1 MQTKNYK
8 NIQIL
13 DFLNRVEPNR
23 KQKRIDSRQV
33 AINCIFHNEKSP
45 SLQIDKVKNVFHCKG
60 CEAQGNN
67 LEFIKKYYNC
77 DTKEVFKRLEK
88 LGLWDNSFNKEEY
101 KIAKAT
107 ESVELKIVNCENE
120 TIKTLLSKDNCKI
133 LKEPTKYLLD
143 RGINKLRNNKVCYL
157 IKNIMINDIVY
168 KKDSLLIPIYKD
180 YEENEIIGLQAIDYN
195 NNKMFVKGSNYKGGL
210 NLMIANKN
218 NPIIYLVEGVADA
231 LAINQVGYNA
241 LVYFAK
247 GNLLNVIIGNHKEL
261 YEKSIIFSDLN
272 LKNSK
277 EEFKIAQQGSSLLNT
292 VQIFSNNIEC
302 KDANDLLL
310 LSEKELIAVL
320 NTRQEDKKTQEKY
333 KELQNKFLFKEV
345 SNLFTENG
353 DYGFYYLRG
362 IRKFILKYKQNDFIK
377 HDFFDNE
384 KEAGDS
390 LGSILIENK
399 VIFDMGRE
407 QRKIIYEVLIEKRK
421 DIDKLTYSPVNNY
434 LEVIIDVDKDLINE
448 YKPSGLEATDK
459 YRKENKSP
467 EFSNIKNVLMNLVNE
482 DEEGYNWLIKKL
494 AWELKFKGIK
504 HRNILILAG
513 VQGSGK
519 TTYGKI
525 LREIYG
531 ENCKNSLSLMDLDSN
546 FNFTLFN
553 SLQNIVEEA
562 SDDTIFKNKKI
573 ENKLKQLSG
582 SNIGI
587 KNSKFFNAIEYPQL
601 ANYTILSN
609 AKDIINLDNTDTRY
623 SFFWSEKQ
631 LSKEITLKL
640 FANKEALFKKEV
652 ADFYNHLLAIGQGL
666 KEYDIPQ
673 PYINEL
679 KNELI
684 EENKNEVATYIDD
697 DISGGE
703 WKREL
708 YDLAHDNK
716 YNNGSINNFYKITE
730 YNNGINIASNGA
742 YILNYNNEFLKL
754 DIRIF
759 RLLIE
764 KRGLKR
770 FYSDKKIITDAKKSN
785 NFEYNPKKTK
795 IGNKKFVIIRITE
808 EEAGETGGEPQE
820 NNIKNNI
827 KNIEN
832 NTKILYNNSMES
844 NLKINQ
850 NINNNPK
857 SEKNK
862 RSNNIMEKNTV
873 NNLGDGEYIDEYG
886 NIKK

>member
-77 DTKEVFKRLEK
+77 DAKEVFKKLES

-101 KIAKAT
+101 KIAKAS
-107 ESVELKIVNCENE
+107 ESVEVITANCNNE
-120 TIKTLLSKDNCKI
+120 AIKTLLKESNI
-133 LKEPTKYLLD
+133 LKEPTNYLIN
-143 RGINKLRNNKVCYL
+143 RGIKKLRSNKVYCL
-157 IKNIMINDIVY
+157 ANDCIIDNVDY
-168 KKDSLLIPIYKD
+168 KKDTLLIPIYNNF
-180 YEENEIIGLQAIDYN
+180 EETEIIGLQAIDCN
-195 NNKMFVKGSNYKGGL
+195 NNKKFIKGSKTNNGL
-210 NLMIANKN
+210 NIMIANNN
-218 NPIIYLVEGVADA
+218 NPVIYLVEGVADA

-241 LVYFAK
+241 LVYFSK
-247 GNLLNVIIGNHKEL
+247 GNLLNVIVANHKEL
-261 YEKSIIFSDLN
+261 FEKSIIFSDLN

-277 EEFKIAQQGSSLLNT
+277 EEYRIAQQGSKLLNT
-292 VQIFSNNIEC
+292 VQIFSNNIDC

-320 NTRQEDKKTQEKY
+320 NCRQEDKKTQEHY

-345 SNLFTENG
+345 SNLFTKNG
-353 DYGFYYLRG
+353 DYGFYYLKG
-362 IRKFILKYKQNDFIK
+362 IKKFLLKYKQNNFIK
-377 HDFFDNE
+377 HGFFDNE

-390 LGSILIENK
+390 LGSILVENK

-434 LEVIIDVDKDLINE
+434 LEVIAEEEENLINE
-448 YKPSGLEATDK
+448 YKPSGLEAK
-459 YRKENKSP
+459 NKFKKENKSP
-467 EFSNIKNVLMNLVNE
+467 EFSNIKSVLMNLVNE

-652 ADFYNHLLAIGQGL
+652 ADFYNHLLVIGEGL

-697 DISGGE
+697 DISGGD

-716 YNNGSINNFYKITE
+716 YNNGSINNFYAVTE
-730 YNNGINIASNGA
+730 YNNGFNFASNGA
-742 YILNYNNEFLKL
+742 YILNYDNEFLKL

-764 KRGLKR
+764 RRGLKR
-770 FYSDKKIITDAKKSN
+770 YHSDKKIINDAKKSN
-785 NFEYNPKKTK
+785 NFEYNTKKTR
-795 IGNKKFVIIRITE
+795 IGNKKFVIIRIAE

-832 NTKILYNNSMES
+832 NTKIPYNNSMES

-850 NINNNPK
+850 NIKNNPK

-862 RSNNIMEKNTV
+862 IMEKIQENKI
-873 NNLGDGEYIDEYG
+873 NLGDGEYIDEYG